1 MTLVTTRACLRS
13 AHLGLLL
20 LTLALTGCGDQVVV
34 EGINMDTDRPIGG
47 DVAEVEDLGDGS
59 TNDGGTPDFEADLH
73 EAAITDE
80 KNLGP
85 NAPGYIP

>member
-1 MTLVTTRACLRS
+1 MKLARTRTSRGSVRLA
-13 AHLGLLL
+13 LLF

-34 EGINMDTDRPIGG
+34 EGINADTGRPVEGAA
-47 DVAEVEDLGDGS
+47 AEVEDLGDGS
-59 TNDGGTPDFEADLH
+59 SNDGGTPDVEADLH

-80 KNLGP
+80 ANLGP